1 MGIILGSLYYLFT
14 AGLVI
19 AGLGFATI
27 MFAFIVGWAL
37 NLPLYGPYEAFGDVQ
52 FILIALLI
60 HDRYV
65 GPMSRAFNRVAHYI
79 HKSRKAPTASDD
91 FDEFD
96 NQL

>member
-1 MGIILGSLYYLFT
+1 MGIILGALYYLFT

-19 AGLGFATI
+19 VGLGFITI

-37 NLPLYGPYEAFGDVQ
+37 NLPFYGPYEAFGDVQ

-65 GPMSRAFNRVAHYI
+65 GPMSRALNRVAHYL
-79 HKSRKAPTASDD
+79 HLSRKAPPESDP

-96 NQL
+96 NNN